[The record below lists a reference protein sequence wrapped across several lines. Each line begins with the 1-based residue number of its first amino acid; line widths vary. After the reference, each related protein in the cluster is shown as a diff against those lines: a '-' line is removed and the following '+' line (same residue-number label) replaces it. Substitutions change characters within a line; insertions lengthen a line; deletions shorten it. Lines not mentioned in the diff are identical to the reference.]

1 MGKTKC
7 ATWWKRWT
15 ASQRSGHTC
24 AETHWIA
31 RPRDG
36 QKTGR
41 FLVQIMGI
49 YYIVLFDSFRLFQ
62 RPMNSSPMLKS
73 RVIYCPF
80 ILVCHWIESEP
91 APVLFFLGQ
100 VHFRSWQIHP
110 KLLHGSRVRS
120 KSQCIGCIR
129 ERLTVDVVDVCDGWP
144 FIKEDT
150 MLTIFTSSCPK
161 VLSES
166 GPCMVV
172 SSSPPLLLAGDYF
185 TSSSFSGC
193 FQRHI
198 CSWNMD
204 GITVDLCW
212 SIVY

>member
-1 MGKTKC
+1 
-7 ATWWKRWT
+7 
-15 ASQRSGHTC
+15 
-24 AETHWIA
+24 
-31 RPRDG
+31 
-36 QKTGR
+36 
-41 FLVQIMGI
+41 
-49 YYIVLFDSFRLFQ
+49 
-62 RPMNSSPMLKS
+62 MLKS

-91 APVLFFLGQ
+91 APVLFFSWTGPLSQLTNTSKVITWKQSQ
-100 VHFRSWQIHP
+100 VEKPVHWLHQRETSWCRWCMRWMANV
-110 KLLHGSRVRS
+110 G
-120 KSQCIGCIR
+120 
-129 ERLTVDVVDVCDGWP
+129 

-150 MLTIFTSSCPK
+150 ILTIFTSSCPK